1 MVLSKLLHICE
12 PLKLKQHPN
21 DVGRMMIEFSG
32 KKILVVGG
40 AGFVGSNLTN
50 QLLKSDVQKIWVV
63 DNLLSADISQVSCD
77 ARLDFIHGSITDD
90 SILYRLPEDLDYVF
104 HLATYH
110 GNQSSIEDPLKDHEN
125 NTLTSLKLFNRIH
138 SFKQLK
144 KVVYS
149 SAGCTV
155 AKKTFDDAPATV
167 EQEDVSLYLDS
178 PYQMSKIFGEFYGN
192 YYFMRYGMP
201 FVKARFQNVYGPGEI
216 LGSGVWRGNANTVW
230 RNVTPTFIFKALHQ
244 ESLPLEN
251 NGIATRDFI
260 YVDDIVA
267 GLIACAL
274 HGKVGGVYNIAAGVE
289 TSIRELA
296 NMINELSGSSAVIDE
311 KPARAWD
318 RSGKRHGDPSK
329 SADELGFKAQVSLPE
344 GLQKTIRWTKENMPI
359 IKRCMEPHARYL
371 PEIRKYL

>member
-1 MVLSKLLHICE
+1 MTDFV
-12 PLKLKQHPN
+12 
-21 DVGRMMIEFSG
+21 G

-40 AGFVGSNLTN
+40 AGFVGSNLTRK
-50 QLLKSDVQKIWVV
+50 LLETEVGKLIVV
-63 DNLLSADISQVSCD
+63 DNLLSADISNVPTHNK
-77 ARLDFIHGSITDD
+77 LEFIHGSITED
-90 SILYRLPEDLDYVF
+90 SILYHLPEDLDYVF
-104 HLATYH
+104 HLSTYH

-125 NTLTSLKLFNRIH
+125 NTLTSLKLFDRI
-138 SFKQLK
+138 SQFKKLK

-155 AKKTFDDAPATV
+155 AKKTFDHADATV

-216 LGSGVWRGNANTVW
+216 LGAGIWRGNANTVW

-244 ESLPLEN
+244 QALPLEN

-274 HGKVGGVYNIAAGVE
+274 KGQAGGVYNIASGVE
-289 TSIRELA
+289 TSISELA
-296 NMINELSGSSAVIDE
+296 AMINEISGNKAAIANQ
-311 KPARAWD
+311 PARAWD
-318 RSGKRHGDPSK
+318 RSGKRHGDTTK
-329 SADELGFKAQVSLPE
+329 SEHELGFKAQTSLPE
-344 GLQKTIRWTKENMPI
+344 GLQKTINWTKENMAT
-359 IKRCMEPHARYL
+359 IKRCMQTHQRYV
-371 PEIRKYL
+371 PELNQFL

>member
-1 MVLSKLLHICE
+1 MHGADSLSSMVFYWK
-12 PLKLKQHPN
+12 
-21 DVGRMMIEFSG
+21 GRRMTEFLG
-32 KKILVVGG
+32 KTILVVGG

-50 QLLKSDVQKIWVV
+50 KILAADPKKIIVV
-63 DNLLSADISQVSCD
+63 DNLLSADISQV
-77 ARLDFIHGSITDD
+77 AEHPRLEFIHGSIAEDK
-90 SILYRLPEDLDYVF
+90 ILNNLPQDLDYVF

-110 GNQSSIEDPLKDHEN
+110 GNQSSIEDPLKDHAN
-125 NTLTSLKLFNRIH
+125 NTLTTLKLFEKI
-138 SFKQLK
+138 SKFKSLQ

-155 AKKTFDDAPATV
+155 AKKTFDHAEATV

-216 LGSGVWRGNANTVW
+216 LGAGDWRGNVNTIW
-230 RNVTPTFIFKALHQ
+230 RNVTPTFIFKALNQ
-244 ESLPLEN
+244 QSLPLEN

-260 YVDDIVA
+260 YVDDIVD

-274 HGKVGGVYNIAAGVE
+274 KGKAGGVYNIASGVE

-296 NMINELSGSSAVIDE
+296 ERINEVTANQSTIDNM
-311 KPARAWD
+311 PARTWD
-318 RSGKRHGDPSK
+318 RSGKRHGDTSK
-329 SADELGFKAQVSLPE
+329 SENELGFKAKVSLPM
-344 GLQKTIRWTKENMPI
+344 GLQKTVDWTKENI
-359 IKRCMEPHARYL
+359 DTIKRCMKKHERYV
-371 PEIRKYL
+371 PEIKTLT

>member
-1 MVLSKLLHICE
+1 MA
-12 PLKLKQHPN
+12 
-21 DVGRMMIEFSG
+21 DFSQ

-50 QLLKSDVQKIWVV
+50 KLLNYPVANLIVV
-63 DNLLSADISQVSCD
+63 DNLLSADITQVPQHPN
-77 ARLDFIHGSITDD
+77 LQYINGSITEDK
-90 SILYRLPEDLDYVF
+90 ILHNLPEDLDYVF

-125 NTLTSLKLFNRIH
+125 NTLTSLKLFERI
-138 SFKQLK
+138 SKFKNLK

-155 AKKTFDDAPATV
+155 AKKTFDHAPATI

-216 LGSGVWRGNANTVW
+216 LGAGIWRGNANTVW
-230 RNVTPTFIFKALHQ
+230 RNVTPTFLFKALHQ
-244 ESLPLEN
+244 KSLPLEN

-274 HGKVGGVYNIAAGVE
+274 NGKAGGVYNIASGVE
-289 TSIRELA
+289 TSIAELA
-296 NMINELSGSSAVIDE
+296 NMINEISGNHAIIDN
-311 KPARAWD
+311 KPARPWD
-318 RSGKRHGDPSK
+318 RSGKRHGDTTK
-329 SADELGFKAQVSLPE
+329 AMNELGFKATVSLPE
-344 GLQKTIRWTKENMPI
+344 GLQKTISWTKDNI
-359 IKRCMEPHARYL
+359 SLIKQCMRSHVRYL
-371 PEIRKYL
+371 SEINEYL